1 MSVHDATLTLSE
13 TLASSNAMG
22 TVGDDWYSRLIM
34 ATVVIKNNTPIVL
47 RDTHAIA
54 VVCAPE
60 NNIVSVYYALS
71 TINHIS
77 DGSIL
82 PFWDCI
88 MQYRCCRLWNIDH
101 NDNIVDIDFFSL
113 HLPITCLSSAL
124 HNTLHTRT
132 AVFGASF
139 ELTTCCTCPW
149 FLPFRVVS
157 HTHGPTLSYIH
168 WPLVKQH
175 GI

>member
-47 RDTHAIA
+47 RDTHAIT

-82 PFWDCI
+82 PF
-88 MQYRCCRLWNIDH
+88 
-101 NDNIVDIDFFSL
+101 
-113 HLPITCLSSAL
+113 
-124 HNTLHTRT
+124 
-132 AVFGASF
+132 
-139 ELTTCCTCPW
+139 
-149 FLPFRVVS
+149 
-157 HTHGPTLSYIH
+157 
-168 WPLVKQH
+168 
-175 GI
+175 